1 MTIRTAEGCIL
12 TDRLTVGVVKKFIVR
27 NTFTPNGDGIND
39 VWAIENLNTNP
50 HAEVNVFNRYGEKLF
65 TSIGY
70 SNPWD
75 GRYRG
80 EELPVGTYYYII
92 DPKNGHG
99 IKSGSVTILR

>member
-1 MTIRTAEGCIL
+1 
-12 TDRLTVGVVKKFIVR
+12 VGVVKKFIVK

-39 VWAIENLNTNP
+39 VWTIENLNTNP

-70 SNPWD
+70 STPWD

-99 IKSGSVTILR
+99 VKSGAVTILR